1 MSRGGS
7 VETSATPGDEPL
19 GAPWVRLAISAVG
32 LVLVAGALAAG
43 FWSRGRVVEDFIRPD
58 RERSLGRFS
67 LTDRTGRTVT
77 EAELRNRYA
86 VVSFVF
92 TSCGTTCLRVSRQ
105 MAALQ
110 RQLAASND
118 VQLVSL
124 TVDPR
129 TDTPDVLNRFAAKF
143 GADTNRWLFLT
154 GPKDAVLPLIETSF
168 LVRESIPGEAA
179 MPGDFAHMERLAV
192 VDRRG
197 DVRAYFDGLN
207 TNTPAAVLAFLD
219 RLRKEETR

>member
-1 MSRGGS
+1 MRPAGS
-7 VETSATPGDEPL
+7 AHARSATGSEPL
-19 GAPWVRLAISAVG
+19 GSPWLRVAISAVG
-32 LVLVAGALAAG
+32 LLLVAGALAAG
-43 FWSRGRVVEDFIRPD
+43 FLSRGRVPEDFIRPD
-58 RERSLGRFS
+58 RERSLARFR

-77 EAELRNRYA
+77 EAELRNRFA
-86 VVSFVF
+86 IVSFVF

-110 RQLAASND
+110 HQLAASND

-168 LVRESIPGEAA
+168 LVRETIPGEAA

-219 RLRKEETR
+219 RLRKEELR